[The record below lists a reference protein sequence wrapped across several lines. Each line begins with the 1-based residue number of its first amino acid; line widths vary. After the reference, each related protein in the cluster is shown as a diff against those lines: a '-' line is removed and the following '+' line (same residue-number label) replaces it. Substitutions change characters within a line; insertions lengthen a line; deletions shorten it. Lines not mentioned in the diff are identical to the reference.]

1 MPQYKVPQNLDLP
14 DKILGPLTLIQLGY
28 LLIGGMIAYS
38 VYRIG
43 NLVLTILIAMPIL
56 LFTLGLSFVKVQN
69 QSFGK
74 FIFNFILFTI
84 SPKTRV
90 WHKGN
95 TNANVKIDLS
105 QVATTKAKVIHKN
118 LNTGNLKRVSRILDE

>member
-38 VYRIG
+38 IYRIG
-43 NLVLTILIAMPIL
+43 NLILTILIALPIL
-56 LFTLGLSFVKVQN
+56 ILTLGVAFVKVQN
-69 QSFGK
+69 QPFGK
-74 FIFNFILFTI
+74 FVFNFILFAI
-84 SPKTRV
+84 NPKTRV

-95 TNANVKIDLS
+95 TNATVKIDTN
-105 QVATTKAKVIHKN
+105 QIATTKAKVIHKS
-118 LNTGNLKRVSRILDE
+118 LNQGNLTRVSHILDE

>member
-1 MPQYKVPQNLDLP
+1 MQYKVPQNLDLP

-28 LLIGGMIAYS
+28 ILIGGMIAYS
-38 VYRIG
+38 IYRIG
-43 NLVLTILIAMPIL
+43 NIVLTVLVASPIL
-56 LFTLGLSFVKVQN
+56 LFTLALAFVKVQN

-74 FIFNFILFTI
+74 FVFNFVLFAV

-95 TNANVKIDLS
+95 TNSTVKIDSSL
-105 QVATTKAKVIHKN
+105 VANTKAKVIRKN
-118 LNTGNLKRVSRILDE
+118 LNSGNLTRVSRILDE